1 MLQVSASLVLPI
13 YPGALAQLKVVIH
26 SVTQIA
32 LCHQGEDQSFPGSP
46 PKVFTL
52 LPCHLV
58 NVSVNRVTAKMKQS
72 LYFEMHT
79 KTMVEGK
86 LGKWYKGWKG
96 VPEGSQN
103 VQDLNFVFKKFKGCA
118 QPLLELKV
126 KDVSSHL
133 VRTFWLVMN
142 KQPNQKTQS
151 ICSVLWILR

>member
-13 YPGALAQLKVVIH
+13 YPGALAQLQVLIH

-79 KTMVEGK
+79 KLWWKESLVNGIEDGK
-86 LGKWYKGWKG
+86 A
-96 VPEGSQN
+96 
-103 VQDLNFVFKKFKGCA
+103 F
-118 QPLLELKV
+118 LKDH
-126 KDVSSHL
+126 KMY
-133 VRTFWLVMN
+133 R
-142 KQPNQKTQS
+142 
-151 ICSVLWILR
+151 I